1 MHCMF
6 AVEMGGSPHHAL
18 ASVCGYNSRRSNIV
32 HENLWVLWE
41 ECYIMRYMEQEV
53 PWLLL
58 PIAAT

>member
-1 MHCMF
+1 M
-6 AVEMGGSPHHAL
+6 
-18 ASVCGYNSRRSNIV
+18 